1 VRELENAIEGI
12 VALSTDGEMD
22 LSLLPHH
29 VSPPWSRRGG
39 NRTHAARSLGL
50 NRGTLHSK
58 LQKYG
63 LARPDERD
71 DQLTPEG

>member
-1 VRELENAIEGI
+1 MRELENAIEGI
-12 VALSTDGEMD
+12 VALSTDGELD

-29 VSPPWSRRGG
+29 VSVGSPPVETATG
-39 NRTHAARSLGL
+39 AGL
-50 NRGTLHSK
+50 KERAHSK

-63 LARPDERD
+63 LARPDEGD